1 MAFQPVTAEEAH
13 RLYQTGL
20 LWVRSHRHTPWEVFV
35 TPPGI
40 VYALEDIERAYNIG
54 DGYCCA
60 LLLED

>member
-20 LWVRSHRHTPWEVFV
+20 LWVRTNGRSQWAPFDNPTNHTWP
-35 TPPGI
+35 
-40 VYALEDIERAYNIG
+40 LEAFEQAYDIG